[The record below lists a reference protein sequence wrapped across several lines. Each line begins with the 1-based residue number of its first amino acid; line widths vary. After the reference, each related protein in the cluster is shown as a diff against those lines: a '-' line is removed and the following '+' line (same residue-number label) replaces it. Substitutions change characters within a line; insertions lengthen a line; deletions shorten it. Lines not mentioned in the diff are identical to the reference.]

1 MENNNYDTLF
11 DKLQENPE
19 LMSSLLAAKQ
29 EGPVRAG
36 GEDPTSQ
43 ILKQLLGTGATAED
57 VSKAAETI
65 DANALM
71 QLYLGAGGDI
81 DAKELLDYTG
91 GFKGTNPNNSDSV
104 RALMN
109 GKLEF
114 KELLILIALFK
125 LMTGGKKPAANSYSN
140 TGGLL
145 GSMLGG
151 NTQQNS
157 ALNLFNS
164 MLTGQTAQP
173 ASSGLFGNLFT
184 SAAPQQASPN
194 VFSFGSSNNS
204 AANSVLQ
211 SLLTGTSTNA
221 TGQLLSSL
229 LGANSHNAYNSNG
242 TINVGTLFNVAN
254 ALLNAKK

>member
-194 VFSFGSSNNS
+194 S

>member
-1 MENNNYDTLF
+1 MENNNYETLF

-36 GEDPTSQ
+36 GEDATSQ
-43 ILKQLLGTGATAED
+43 ILKQLLGSGATAED
-57 VSKAAETI
+57 VSKAAESI

-91 GFKGTNPNNSDSV
+91 GFKGTNPNDSESV

-125 LMTGGKKPAANSYSN
+125 LMTGGTKPAASSYQN

-164 MLTGQTAQP
+164 MLTQQPAQP

-184 SAAPQQASPN
+184 SAAPQQSSN
-194 VFSFGSSNNS
+194 VFSLGGSSNS

-211 SLLTGTSTNA
+211 SLLTGTSTNS
-221 TGQLLSSL
+221 TGQLLSTL
-229 LGANSHNAYNSNG
+229 LGANSHNAINSNG

>member
-1 MENNNYDTLF
+1 MENNNYETLF

-36 GEDPTSQ
+36 GEDATSQ
-43 ILKQLLGTGATAED
+43 ILKQLLGNGASAED
-57 VSKAAETI
+57 VSKAAEAL

-81 DAKELLDYTG
+81 DAKELLEYTG
-91 GFKGTNPNNSDSV
+91 GFKGTNPNNSESV

-125 LMTGGKKPAANSYSN
+125 LMTGGKKPAANTN

-157 ALNLFNS
+157 ALNQI
-164 MLTGQTAQP
+164 GRAH
-173 ASSGLFGNLFT
+173 
-184 SAAPQQASPN
+184 
-194 VFSFGSSNNS
+194 V
-204 AANSVLQ
+204 
-211 SLLTGTSTNA
+211 
-221 TGQLLSSL
+221 
-229 LGANSHNAYNSNG
+229 
-242 TINVGTLFNVAN
+242 
-254 ALLNAKK
+254 

>member
-1 MENNNYDTLF
+1 MENNNYETLF

-36 GEDPTSQ
+36 GEDATSQ
-43 ILKQLLGTGATAED
+43 ILKQLLGNGASAED
-57 VSKAAETI
+57 VSKAAEAL

-81 DAKELLDYTG
+81 DAKELLEYTG
-91 GFKGTNPNNSDSV
+91 GFKGTNPNNSESV

-125 LMTGGKKPAANSYSN
+125 LMTGGKKPAASTN

-173 ASSGLFGNLFT
+173 ASSGLFGNLFS
-184 SAAPQQASPN
+184 SAAPQQSSPN

-204 AANSVLQ
+204 GANSVLQ

>member
-1 MENNNYDTLF
+1 MENNNFETLF

-43 ILKQLLGTGATAED
+43 FLKKLLGAGATAED
-57 VSKAAETI
+57 VSKAAESI

-125 LMTGGKKPAANSYSN
+125 LMTGGKKPATNTYST

-164 MLTGQTAQP
+164 MLTQQP
-173 ASSGLFGNLFT
+173 AQSSGLFGNLFT
-184 SAAPQQASPN
+184 SAAPQQSSN
-194 VFSFGSSNNS
+194 VFSLGGSGSS

-211 SLLTGTSTNA
+211 SLLTGTSTNT

-229 LGANSHNAYNSNG
+229 LGANSHNAINSNG

>member
-1 MENNNYDTLF
+1 MENNNYETLF

-36 GEDPTSQ
+36 GEDATSQ

-57 VSKAAETI
+57 VSEAAETL

-81 DAKELLDYTG
+81 DAKELLEYTG
-91 GFKGTNPNNSDSV
+91 GFKGTNPNNSESV

-125 LMTGGKKPAANSYSN
+125 LMTGGKKPAANSN

-145 GSMLGG
+145 GSLLGG
-151 NTQQNS
+151 NQTTQQNS

-164 MLTGQTAQP
+164 MITQQTQP

-184 SAAPQQASPN
+184 SAAPQQTSPN

>member
-1 MENNNYDTLF
+1 MENNNYETLF

-36 GEDPTSQ
+36 GEDATSQ
-43 ILKQLLGTGATAED
+43 ILKQLLGNGASAED
-57 VSKAAETI
+57 VSKAAEAL

-81 DAKELLDYTG
+81 DAKELLEYTG

-125 LMTGGKKPAANSYSN
+125 LMTGGKKPAASTN
-140 TGGLL
+140 TGGL
-145 GSMLGG
+145 LGG

-164 MLTGQTAQP
+164 MLTEQTAQP
-173 ASSGLFGNLFT
+173 ASSGLFGNLFS
-184 SAAPQQASPN
+184 SAAPQQTSPN

-204 AANSVLQ
+204 GANSVLQ